1 MTGDTVLLELNDKD
15 RPCRLMPADDPNYFG
30 IIMPMSL

>member
-1 MTGDTVLLELNDKD
+1 MRGEEVILELNDRD
-15 RPCRLMPADDPNYFG
+15 RPCRLMDKDDLDYFG